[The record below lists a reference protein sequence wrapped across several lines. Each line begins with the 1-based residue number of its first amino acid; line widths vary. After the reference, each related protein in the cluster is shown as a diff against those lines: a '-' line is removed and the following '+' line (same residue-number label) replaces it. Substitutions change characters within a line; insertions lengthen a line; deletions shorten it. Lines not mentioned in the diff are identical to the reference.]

1 MTSNNPILSEDQE
14 RLVAAA
20 IELGMQQIQRE
31 IAAGRIPPTITEFA
45 ALHDYVDANE
55 FGGLCDEG
63 GQWRSLFPRE
73 TAADAEIF
81 CEAANRVQ
89 DALAK
94 WLANSAERNTLLVAQ
109 LVDDALN
116 AACLAV
122 QTRLKLDY
130 GDVAGVFFSGEQKV
144 VFQEMFSR
152 YALCEIAMMS
162 KDDGREICM
171 PFPSRP

>member
-1 MTSNNPILSEDQE
+1 MTLTNPLLSEDQD
-14 RLVAAA
+14 RLVAAS

-31 IAAGRIPPTITEFA
+31 IAAGRIPPTITEFS

-55 FGGLCDEG
+55 FGGLCDED
-63 GQWRSLFPRE
+63 GQWRRLFPRE
-73 TAADAEIF
+73 TATDEELF

-89 DALAK
+89 DALTK
-94 WLANSAERNTLLVAQ
+94 WLANSAERNALLVTN
-109 LVDDALN
+109 LIDDALN

-130 GDVAGVFFSGEQKV
+130 GDVAGVFFSGEQKT
-144 VFQEMFSR
+144 VFEEMFAR

-162 KDDGREICM
+162 KDE
-171 PFPSRP
+171 SA